1 MICACVDFRG
11 IFLLLVVL
19 RDSWIGGLVASLILE
34 NSQPLLPQIFF
45 SSVFSFCLWYSN
57 YTWLDLLNSSH
68 KFLCSVLF
76 LLSFFFPFHVSLGH
90 FCCHIFNSLILFS
103 AVFRLL
109 KSLQRHYLF
118 PFQFQSLVWKKIKN
132 NSQITW
138 ANISGVTSPHP

>member
-34 NSQPLLPQIFF
+34 NSQPLLLQIFF

-68 KFLCSVLF
+68 KFLMFC
-76 LLSFFFPFHVSLGH
+76 SFFIV
-90 FCCHIFNSLILFS
+90 I
-103 AVFRLL
+103 
-109 KSLQRHYLF
+109 LF
-118 PFQFQSLVWKKIKN
+118 PFPCQFGTFLLPYLQLTDSFLSCVPSSEEPTKALFISISVSVFGVKKNKKQQPN
-132 NSQITW
+132 NL
-138 ANISGVTSPHP
+138 G